1 MRITGGKARGILLKV
16 PKNVEIRPSTDTNRE
31 RIFSRIGTDIQE
43 AVVWDCFA
51 GTGAFGLEALSH
63 GAKEAV
69 FFEKNP
75 ITVAQLKKNAEAVC
89 KSACLDVEACVKVV
103 TIDAFVADF
112 SVFPQ
117 PNFIFFDPPYR
128 FWEEKPEKLHNV
140 LSTIG
145 TLFPSATL
153 VLGFPSQ
160 LIWSNDHPWQPM
172 RPLTVS
178 KKKNEPRI
186 ELFRTVEGKNAI

>member
-51 GTGAFGLEALSH
+51 GTGAFGLGALSH

-75 ITVAQLKKNAEAVC
+75 ITAAQLKKNAEAVC
-89 KSACLDVEACVKVV
+89 KSACLNAEKCTKVV

-128 FWEEKPEKLHNV
+128 FWKEKPEKLYSV

-145 TLFPSATL
+145 TLFQSAIL

-160 LIWSNDHPWQPM
+160 LIWSSDHSWQPI

-186 ELFRTVEGKNAI
+186 ELFRTVEGKNAV